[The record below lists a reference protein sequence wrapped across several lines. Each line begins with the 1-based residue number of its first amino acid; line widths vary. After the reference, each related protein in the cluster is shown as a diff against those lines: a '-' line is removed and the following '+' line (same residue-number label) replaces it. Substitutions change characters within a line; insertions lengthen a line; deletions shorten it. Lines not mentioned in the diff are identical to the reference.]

1 TETEATGAPQKHH
14 YTLNQQVGSITI
26 HLAKIPAISPKM
38 IQERIPMVNRPLVT
52 FKHLVLK
59 RVA

>member
-1 TETEATGAPQKHH
+1 MIPK
-14 YTLNQQVGSITI
+14 ITVTINPPPSFPGII